1 MEESTTAGFHS
12 IRCPYC
18 EVYEL
23 EPSGADSARCTS
35 CRASL
40 DAELLGTLRDIQT
53 LPDALGDHPCE
64 CGHPEMRRLP
74 DGTFHCSAC
83 GSEVQPAGR
92 SSGPGEA
99 CLSGWTDGLFGRPE
113 SFVRTRGLARWGDAA
128 DRLEYYRGHRAGRE
142 VSRASELSEAA

>member
-35 CRASL
+35 CRVSL
-40 DAELLGTLRDIQT
+40 DAQLLGTLREIQT
-53 LPDALGDHPCE
+53 LPDALGAHPCE

-83 GSEVQPAGR
+83 GSEVQPAGG
-92 SSGPGEA
+92 SAGIGEA
-99 CLSGWTDGLFGRPE
+99 YLSGWTDGLFGRHE
-113 SFVRTRGLARWGDAA
+113 SFVRNRGLARWEDAA

-142 VSRASELSEAA
+142 VSRASELREAA